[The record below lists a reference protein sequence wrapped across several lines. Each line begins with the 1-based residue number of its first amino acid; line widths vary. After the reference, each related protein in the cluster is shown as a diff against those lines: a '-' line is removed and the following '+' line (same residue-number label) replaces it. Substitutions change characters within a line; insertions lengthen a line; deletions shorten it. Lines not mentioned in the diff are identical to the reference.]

1 MWLTFVES
9 RPFTVRWQSRLDDES
24 LRALQTELLADP
36 GKGDPIPGCGILRKL
51 RFADRGR
58 GKGKRG
64 GVRVIYLH
72 TPDAG
77 RIDLLAVYGKDERED
92 LTKEQIDELCGLARI
107 LREEARATHGNRQ
120 RRRKGR
126 K

>member
-9 RPFTVRWQSRLDDES
+9 RAFTVRWQSRLDDES

-51 RFADRGR
+51 RFADPRR

-92 LTKEQIDELCGLARI
+92 LTKEQIEELCGLARI
-107 LREEARATHGNRQ
+107 LREEARAAHGDRK
-120 RRRKGR
+120 RRGKGR